1 MYVYVQVLI
10 RQVEVN
16 PFVMGNAFLLAM
28 QMLILN
34 KHFQVCRLGKAKD
47 FGISCGPTF
56 ELNQ

>member
-34 KHFQVCRLGKAKD
+34 KHFQVFRLGKAKD

-56 ELNQ
+56 E